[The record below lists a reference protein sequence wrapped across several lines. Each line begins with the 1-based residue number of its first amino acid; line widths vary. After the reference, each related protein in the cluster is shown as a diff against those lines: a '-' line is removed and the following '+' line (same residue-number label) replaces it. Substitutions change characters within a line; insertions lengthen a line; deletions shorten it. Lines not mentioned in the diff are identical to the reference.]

1 MTRATVVAMSKT
13 TTRKTPEGF
22 VDGSARIDRLLS
34 DTERAER
41 VAKIRAD
48 GREMDRTHALNLAMI
63 RKAAELTQEEVAER
77 LGARQ
82 GDISRIENRSDLLLS
97 TLLNY
102 LTATG
107 ADDARIVV
115 TVHGQEFDLD
125 LASLGRKKTDPT
137 PPNT

>member
-1 MTRATVVAMSKT
+1 MSKT
-13 TTRKTPEGF
+13 TIRKTPEGF

-48 GREMDRTHALNLAMI
+48 GREMDRIHALNLAMI
-63 RKAAELTQEEVAER
+63 RKAAELTQEELAER

-125 LASLGRKKTDPT
+125 LASLGRKKTELT
-137 PPNT
+137 P

>member
-1 MTRATVVAMSKT
+1 MRTTKATVVAMSKT

-22 VDGSARIDRLLS
+22 VDGSTRIDRLLS

-48 GREMDRTHALNLAMI
+48 GREMDRIHALNLAMI
-63 RKAAELTQEEVAER
+63 RKAAELTQEELAER

-97 TLLNY
+97 TLLSY

-125 LASLGRKKTDPT
+125 LASLGRKRTDPT
-137 PPNT
+137 S

>member
-1 MTRATVVAMSKT
+1 MAK
-13 TTRKTPEGF
+13 TTRKTPKGF
-22 VDGSARIDRLLS
+22 VDGTSRIDRLLS
-34 DTERAER
+34 DPGRARR
-41 VAKIRAD
+41 VAQIRAD
-48 GREMDRTHALNLAMI
+48 GREMDRVHALNLAMI
-63 RKAAELTQEEVAER
+63 RKAAELTQEDVAER

-82 GDISRIENRSDLLLS
+82 GDISKIENRGDLLLS

-125 LASLGRKKTDPT
+125 LRTLAHGKAEPSSSAR
-137 PPNT
+137 